1 LKLRRLADAPADL
14 SSVDRLVMEAY
25 NVPSRR
31 RELEMYLAA
40 QPDGWFVL
48 VDGSEIVSVGG
59 GFRYGSF
66 CWLGLVATK
75 PTRQRQ
81 GLATRISTHLVDW
94 ARRRGST
101 TIALDASE
109 AGRRVYEQL
118 GFRVVG
124 ETTELSLPPVVADEK
139 APSTVRCDTRTV
151 EQLLALDRRIF
162 GGDRAGL
169 LRSLSRQ
176 ADARCYF
183 ALNGDEEVGYLFVRN
198 RLVGPGV
205 AWDAD
210 IARDLLRAAII
221 DRRRTSVSEEQRLLL
236 PVESRY
242 LDVASRLDFR
252 IERRLAHMRLG
263 DPVLPGKR
271 RELLAQTSFA
281 AG

>member
-1 LKLRRLADAPADL
+1 
-14 SSVDRLVMEAY
+14 MEAY

-31 RELEMYLAA
+31 TELEMYLAA
-40 QPDGWFVL
+40 QPDGWFAL
-48 VDGSEIVSVGG
+48 VDGSEIVSVGV

-75 PTRQRQ
+75 PNRQRQ
-81 GLATRISTHLVDW
+81 GLATKISAHLVDW
-94 ARRRGST
+94 ARQHGST

-124 ETTELSLPPVVADEK
+124 ETTELSPPPEVAVEK
-139 APSTVRCDTRTV
+139 PSRTVCCDTRDV
-151 EQLLALDRRIF
+151 ERLLALDRRIF

-176 ADARCYF
+176 ADARCHV
-183 ALNGDEEVGYLFVRN
+183 AVTGDEVVGYLFVRN

-205 AWDAD
+205 ARNAD
-210 IARDLLRAAII
+210 TARDLLRAALI
-221 DRRRTSVSEEQRLLL
+221 DRQRAETSAEQRLLV
-236 PVESRY
+236 PVESHY
-242 LDVASRLDFR
+242 LDVASRLGFR

-263 DPVLPGKR
+263 DDVLPGER
-271 RELLAQTSFA
+271 RELLAQTSYA